1 MFHGDLHIGNILI
14 NDDKQKF
21 VIIDFERCVSHKAFV
36 DIEEKKLLCRME
48 KLYLFRFFF
57 RLGPNT
63 CIESHKLVHGLFV
76 EYFKDQWEKPPDDDW
91 EVLTLPLSMYGTNP
105 DSYSQCIL
113 EKEFC
118 LNTIL
123 EKECFQH
130 NGQKLCFHKY
140 LRQKRFKQCI
150 IHTFNK

>member
-1 MFHGDLHIGNILI
+1 
-14 NDDKQKF
+14 
-21 VIIDFERCVSHKAFV
+21 
-36 DIEEKKLLCRME
+36 ME

-57 RLGPNT
+57 CLRPNT

-76 EYFKDQWEKPPDDDW
+76 DYFKDQWEKPPDDNW

-105 DSYSQCIL
+105 DSYSECVL
-113 EKEFC
+113 EKEFY

-130 NGQKLCFHKY
+130 NGRKLCFHKY
-140 LRQKRFKQCI
+140 LRQKRFKQCSI
-150 IHTFNK
+150 QTLNK